1 MSNIKSEALVYTAQK
16 MKFSVKAFF
25 GKFDQIHR
33 FLRIWSH
40 LLKKSLMENFIF
52 CSVLGVL
59 SKKVLLL
66 QNSLERTV
74 CTSLF
79 HNKGTG

>member
-16 MKFSVKAFF
+16 MMFSVKAFF

-40 LLKKSLMENFIF
+40 LLKKSLMENLIF
-52 CSVLGVL
+52 CAVYALIIPIFSRVHPFNTYAKFSEKLTFL
-59 SKKVLLL
+59 
-66 QNSLERTV
+66 TP
-74 CTSLF
+74 
-79 HNKGTG
+79 